1 MIKIIG
7 KATRPQQAKGIEG
20 QVLEDPKHISQ
31 LDPSARAR
39 ADEKIRESLLA
50 IVLQQG
56 KPVTIPIEVLD
67 AVSQSHRL
75 VIEVADG
82 VVKLSTEKAPVI
94 FQG

>member
-1 MIKIIG
+1 MSKLIG
-7 KATRPQQAKGIEG
+7 SVNKPQQAKGIEG
-20 QVLEDPKHISQ
+20 QVLEGPKHISQ
-31 LDPSARAR
+31 LDPTARAR

-67 AVSQSHRL
+67 AAAASHRL
-75 VIEVADG
+75 VIEVSGG
-82 VVKLSTEKAPVI
+82 VVTLSTEKAPSV

>member
-1 MIKIIG
+1 MTKLIG
-7 KATRPQQAKGIEG
+7 TVGQPLQAKGIEG
-20 QVLEDPKHISQ
+20 QVLEAPKHISQ
-31 LDPSARAR
+31 LDPTARAR

-67 AVSQSHRL
+67 AAAASHRL

-82 VVKLSTEKAPVI
+82 VVKLSTEKAPAI

>member
-7 KATRPQQAKGIEG
+7 KTGKPQQAKGIEG
-20 QVLEDPKHISQ
+20 QVIEGPKHISQ
-31 LDPSARAR
+31 LDPTARAR

-56 KPVTIPIEVLD
+56 KAVTIPLEVLD
-67 AVSQSHRL
+67 AASQSHRL
-75 VIEVADG
+75 VIEIDNG
-82 VVKLSTEKAPVI
+82 VVRLSTEKAPLV